1 MRRHRR
7 RESSGR
13 LFGLLLMPMKPRRSM
28 PIEALHVAHDAGVT
42 AGGCPAQGGVQT
54 ARDGWNQRQK
64 EQKIFLVYDLFFW
77 RSRRCFEQ
85 IARITDESGR
95 VPRLSAPL
103 FVGMLC

>member
-1 MRRHRR
+1 VRRHRR

-13 LFGLLLMPMKPRRSM
+13 LFGLLPMPMKPRRSM
-28 PIEALHVAHDAGVT
+28 PIEALQAADDAGVT
-42 AGGCPAQGGVQT
+42 ADRCDARGCVQT
-54 ARDGWNQRQK
+54 SRDGFNQRQK

-77 RSRRCFEQ
+77 LSRRCFEQ

-95 VPRLSAPL
+95 VMRLSAPL